1 MNIIYAYHMN
11 LYISETD
18 MEPVLE
24 FLRAKAMRQLYEYA
38 GLGKPESL
46 GCMPLPVT
54 TFFLIMLLGVRGAP
68 ERWWAPPLGLGTC
81 CMGELTGGRI
91 FNVFCWW
98 LGWVVNWYSWWCC
111 CCCCCCWAT
120 TPA

>member
-1 MNIIYAYHMN
+1 MTCFNLNYTPTVAFQQQIYFYFYGGFFEIKIYFLNTKIKIIYAYHMN

-68 ERWWAPPLGLGTC
+68 ERW
-81 CMGELTGGRI
+81 
-91 FNVFCWW
+91 
-98 LGWVVNWYSWWCC
+98 
-111 CCCCCCWAT
+111 
-120 TPA
+120 